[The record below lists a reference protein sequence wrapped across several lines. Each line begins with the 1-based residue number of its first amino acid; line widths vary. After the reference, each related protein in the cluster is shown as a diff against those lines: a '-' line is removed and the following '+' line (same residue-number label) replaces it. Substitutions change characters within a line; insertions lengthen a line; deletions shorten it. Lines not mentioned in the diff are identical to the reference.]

1 MFLLVKTKESS
12 GSGDCEVAAERG
24 LAATEAVQ
32 FDSEMAGPVLR
43 NVDPNWH
50 RSGLLHQECEWKQG
64 VPAARS
70 ESAKARAHLACS
82 TLRVARLQNPLRER
96 KTRGSYCLPLVGKRR
111 NGRHD
116 PKIGVVLDTTR
127 PSHGSRDC

>member
-32 FDSEMAGPVLR
+32 FDSEMAAPVLR

-64 VPAARS
+64 VPAAKVRIS
-70 ESAKARAHLACS
+70 KGEGASR
-82 TLRVARLQNPLRER
+82 TLHPAGGAIT
-96 KTRGSYCLPLVGKRR
+96 K
-111 NGRHD
+111 
-116 PKIGVVLDTTR
+116 
-127 PSHGSRDC
+127 PSP